1 MAKQRIPY
9 LKVDRLDVQNTL
21 VAGTTLIDLANA
33 ATDEKAKVSSND
45 TTPGF
50 LNGKLVAGANV
61 TLTENNNGGNE
72 TLTISANFTDAD
84 DKVKVSA
91 GDTTPAFLDTKIV
104 AGSNITLTKGN
115 AGGNETYTVA
125 ATVPVTSVNTKT
137 GAVTLTNTDV
147 GAAATSHTHAASDVT
162 SGVLAT
168 ARLASTGTASSSTF
182 LRGDQTW
189 ATAPVTSVN
198 TQTGAVTLT
207 AASVGAAAT
216 SHTHAAS
223 DVTSG
228 VFATARLA
236 SSGTASASTYLR
248 GDQTWATIAA
258 GGGLTGTSYVYVAGD
273 GTPTQ
278 NGTAL
283 VNAYN
288 AAIAKTPS
296 ASNVITVLVAPGVYD
311 TTTTFTMNTQ
321 YINVVSLDGNR
332 SVIMSQNVLIT
343 ANNVFVGG
351 LIAGEINI
359 GSNLSA
365 LTVRNC
371 SANNGF
377 GYIDNSA
384 SATTLVVSGTFI
396 DCSVGGNG
404 FGATSN
410 ITPSVVH
417 SITVSGTFIRCTAT
431 RGFGYVIGTSGTPV
445 VVVTG
450 VFTDCTASNR
460 SFGHLNNNN
469 FTRTGSSCTGTF
481 DRCSSGVQSFGG
493 GVLGFAGTAINCLA
507 SSGSG
512 GSDSSFIGGWPGGSQ
527 LTGRLFYCRLSAG
540 TFPTVSSPGR
550 VYYSVDG
557 NGAVNNQ

>member
-21 VAGTTLIDLANA
+21 VAGTTLIDLANT

-50 LNGKLVAGANV
+50 LNGKLVAGTNV
-61 TLTENNNGGNE
+61 TLTENNDGGNE
-72 TLTISANFTDAD
+72 TLTIAANFTDAD

-91 GDTTPAFLDTKIV
+91 GDTTPAFLDTKLL

-115 AGGNETYTVA
+115 VGGNETYTVA
-125 ATVPVTSVNTKT
+125 ANVPVTSVNT
-137 GAVTLTNTDV
+137 L
-147 GAAATSHTHAASDVT
+147 
-162 SGVLAT
+162 
-168 ARLASTGTASSSTF
+168 
-182 LRGDQTW
+182 
-189 ATAPVTSVN
+189 
-198 TQTGAVTLT
+198 TGAVTLT